1 MTPYNSFMKKFIV
14 FSLSFFCLKNS
25 FAQTAEDS
33 VKQIVNQMFVAMKR
47 SDVALFKA
55 SFTDSAFL
63 QTIAT
68 DRNTGR
74 MKIKNEDIKAFAQTV
89 GELPKD
95 SADERITFDV
105 VRIDGD
111 LASVWTPYQ
120 FYYNGRFSHCGVN
133 SFQVVRLNGVWKIHY
148 VIDTRRKDN
157 CIK

>member
-1 MTPYNSFMKKFIV
+1 MKKFIV
-14 FSLSFFCLKNS
+14 FAIAVISYTSSFG
-25 FAQTAEDS
+25 QTAEDS
-33 VKQIVNQMFVAMKR
+33 VKQIVNQMFVAMKN
-47 SDVALFKA
+47 SDVSLFKA

-68 DRNTGR
+68 DRNTGK

-148 VIDTRRKDN
+148 VIDTRRKTG
-157 CIK
+157 CIN

>member
-1 MTPYNSFMKKFIV
+1 MKKLFI
-14 FSLSFFCLKNS
+14 LSVAVMGYSYS

-33 VKQIVNQMFVAMKR
+33 VKQIVNQMFVAMKT
-47 SDVALFKA
+47 SDVSLLRA

-68 DRNTGR
+68 DRNTGK
-74 MKIKNEDIKAFAQTV
+74 MKVRHQDINAFAQMV
-89 GELPKD
+89 GKLPKD

-105 VRIDGD
+105 VKIDGD

-120 FYYNGRFSHCGVN
+120 FYYNGRFSHCGAN

-148 VIDTRRKDN
+148 IIDTRRKDN
-157 CIK
+157 CLK

>member
-1 MTPYNSFMKKFIV
+1 MRKVLMYTLLMCVYAISF
-14 FSLSFFCLKNS
+14 S
-25 FAQTAEDS
+25 QTSEDS
-33 VKQIVNQMFVAMKR
+33 VKQVVNQMFTAMK
-47 SDVALFKA
+47 SGNVDLFKS

-74 MKIKNEDIKAFAQTV
+74 MRIKNEDINAFAEMV
-89 GELPKD
+89 GKLPKD

-120 FYYNGRFSHCGVN
+120 FYFNERFSHCGVN

-148 VIDTRRKDN
+148 LIDTRRKQLW
-157 CIK
+157 

>member
-1 MTPYNSFMKKFIV
+1 MKKLFI
-14 FSLSFFCLKNS
+14 LSIAVMAYTYS

-33 VKQIVNQMFVAMKR
+33 VKQIVNQMFVAMKT
-47 SDVALFKA
+47 SDVPLFKA

-68 DRNTGR
+68 DRNTER
-74 MKIKNEDIKAFAQTV
+74 MKIKNEDINAFAQMV
-89 GELPKD
+89 GQLPKD

-105 VRIDGD
+105 VKIDGD

-148 VIDTRRKDN
+148 LIDTRRKAN
-157 CIK
+157 CLK

>member
-1 MTPYNSFMKKFIV
+1 MFI
-14 FSLSFFCLKNS
+14 
-25 FAQTAEDS
+25 
-33 VKQIVNQMFVAMKR
+33 AMKS

-74 MKIKNEDIKAFAQTV
+74 MKIKNEDIKAFAQTI

-148 VIDTRRKDN
+148 VIDTRRKTN
-157 CIK
+157 CIN